1 MLQAFVSPEIC
12 SPEFSLIVQ
21 ITLSFRFASQVP
33 ANFFCAVTSR
43 TSAMATHTT
52 RTARGFDLSKSVT
65 VGLFSSQSG

>member
-43 TSAMATHTT
+43 AA
-52 RTARGFDLSKSVT
+52 
-65 VGLFSSQSG
+65 SGIEASTPAE